1 MGQGG
6 DVSERRLAWTN
17 RRLGMLLVACAAGLY
32 AVSVIIILV
41 RN

>member
-6 DVSERRLAWTN
+6 GVNEPRRAWTN
-17 RRLGMLLVACAAGLY
+17 RRIGMLLVACAAGLY
-32 AVSVIIILV
+32 AVSVIIVLV